1 MLIDEISICF
11 YELFGVFDIELIEIA
26 LTVVVEEIG
35 IGPLAIG
42 ETASSLIRLLCVDIR
57 TWIRTKID

>member
-1 MLIDEISICF
+1 MK
-11 YELFGVFDIELIEIA
+11 LFGVFDIELIEIA

-42 ETASSLIRLLCVDIR
+42 EAASGLDPSVV
-57 TWIRTKID
+57 